1 MAVGKSKTVWKNI
14 HWWFCFC
21 PQPSLPTH
29 IRFFFNRFRSAFVMP
44 YAPRWSFVFCSLRGY
59 GLPTHK
65 QKVLARAYGRL
76 YILRG
81 ESGGGHAPFS
91 CAPFSSQ
98 APPATPVRLLGRALT
113 HE

>member
-1 MAVGKSKTVWKNI
+1 
-14 HWWFCFC
+14 
-21 PQPSLPTH
+21 LPT
-29 IRFFFNRFRSAFVMP
+29 RDPFFFNRFRSAFVMP
-44 YAPRWSFVFCSLRGY
+44 YAPRTSTFNYFFKGVDS
-59 GLPTHK
+59 HK

-76 YILRG
+76 FILRG